1 MKIFKSILM
10 LAVMFSTFVQ
20 ANASDLDHVD
30 TSEQQTYQDF
40 RENFQY
46 GLDFML
52 PERSSIS
59 NGDAESLDTYMYLRC
74 VINHKLIQML
84 KNNARYKNEFNQEL
98 LKEQSSY
105 DALLTKMQN
114 FEQEQKASCE
124 VAQAEYD
131 KIQKESGQL

>member
-1 MKIFKSILM
+1 M
-10 LAVMFSTFVQ
+10 LSVMFSAFVQ

-30 TSEQQTYQDF
+30 TSEQQSYQDF

-46 GLDFML
+46 GLDL
-52 PERSSIS
+52 ILTERSSLS
-59 NGDAESLDTYMYLRC
+59 SGDTKSADTYVYWRC

-84 KNNARYKNEFNQEL
+84 KNNEKHKNEFNQEL

-105 DALLTKMQN
+105 DGLLTEMQN

-124 VAQAEYD
+124 AVQVEYD
-131 KIQKESGQL
+131 KI

>member
-10 LAVMFSTFVQ
+10 LAVMFSAFIQ

-52 PERSSIS
+52 PERGSIS
-59 NGDAESLDTYMYLRC
+59 NGDAESIDTYMYLRC

-105 DALLTKMQN
+105 DALLTKIQN
-114 FEQEQKASCE
+114 YEKEQKGSCD
-124 VAQAEYD
+124 VAQSEYD
-131 KIQKESGQL
+131 KIKNQ

>member
-1 MKIFKSILM
+1 MEIFKSILM

-52 PERSSIS
+52 AERSSIS
-59 NGDAESLDTYMYLRC
+59 NDDAESIDTYMYLRC

-84 KNNARYKNEFNQEL
+84 KNNAKYKNEFNQEL

-124 VAQAEYD
+124 VAQSEYD
-131 KIQKESGQL
+131 KIKDQ

>member
-10 LAVMFSTFVQ
+10 LAGIFSVFVQ
-20 ANASDLDHVD
+20 VNASDLDHVD
-30 TSEQQTYQDF
+30 ISEQQTYQDF

-46 GLDFML
+46 GLDL
-52 PERSSIS
+52 ILTERIS
-59 NGDAESLDTYMYLRC
+59 LASGDAESSDTYLYWRC

-84 KNNARYKNEFNQEL
+84 KNNEKHKDEFNQEL

-105 DALLTKMQN
+105 DALLTKIQN

-124 VAQAEYD
+124 AVQVEYD
-131 KIQKESGQL
+131 KI